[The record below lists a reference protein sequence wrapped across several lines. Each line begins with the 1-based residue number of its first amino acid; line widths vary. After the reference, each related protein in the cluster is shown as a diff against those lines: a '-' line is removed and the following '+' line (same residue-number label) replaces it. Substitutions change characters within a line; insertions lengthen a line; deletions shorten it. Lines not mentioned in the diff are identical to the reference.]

1 MLSRFQA
8 RYPTGNLISK
18 LLQIYEG
25 KFVVQVEVQVDGVTR
40 ATGLAAAETLELAED
55 RARSR
60 ALMVLLVETSPSAQ
74 PESPVSPV
82 SPEEKSTSAPA
93 VSFELKGKEDGLPLT
108 TVQTENFAGET
119 SGMITDTQKEN
130 SKEQTI
136 PFENGLTESH
146 DYSYQDI
153 PALEQT
159 HEMIAAREPVD
170 LSEVIARTSRELK
183 RLGWSNQQ
191 GRKYLE
197 QNYSKRSRQELSDKE
212 LLEFLEYLESQPS
225 PNQLP
230 LMQ

>member
-1 MLSRFQA
+1 MLARFQA
-8 RYPTGNLISK
+8 LYPTGNLISK

-25 KFVVQVEVQVDGVTR
+25 KFVVQVEIQVDGVTR

-60 ALMVLLVETSPSAQ
+60 ALMVLLVDSPSAQ
-74 PESPVSPV
+74 PETTVSSV
-82 SPEEKSTSAPA
+82 SPEEKLTSAPA
-93 VSFELKGKEDGLPLT
+93 SLELKSKEDGLPLT
-108 TVQTENFAGET
+108 TSSVQTQNFTGELA
-119 SGMITDTQKEN
+119 MMTDTQKEN
-130 SKEQTI
+130 SKEQMS
-136 PFENGLTESH
+136 PFENGNLTEAH
-146 DYSYQDI
+146 DYSYQEL

-159 HEMIAAREPVD
+159 NETIAAREPVD